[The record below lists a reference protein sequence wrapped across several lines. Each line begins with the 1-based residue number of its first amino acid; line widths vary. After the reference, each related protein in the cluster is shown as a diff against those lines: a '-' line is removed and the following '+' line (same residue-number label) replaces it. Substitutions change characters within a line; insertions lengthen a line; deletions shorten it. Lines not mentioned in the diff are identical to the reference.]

1 MSKTPT
7 AQQVGEA
14 VLLLASLF
22 NGGVAVAAPQPAKTE
37 PGGGGSPSTA
47 GANTAADTTKVDG
60 NSQGLDQTAFTKLGL
75 DFAKADKG
83 VKLKGILAGY
93 GVERLGEIKPEQYDE
108 FLGKIEEAKLA

>member
-47 GANTAADTTKVDG
+47 GASTAADPKVEG